1 MKKQLAAA
9 ASGDQN
15 VTRTLELI
23 YGHITNTLTIM
34 WLLKF
39 SQKANYAEDVNVLE
53 FFHMSQ
59 LNIIDGV
66 WMLITQLEET
76 IYSN

>member
-1 MKKQLAAA
+1 MKKQLATAA

-15 VTRTLELI
+15 VMQTLQLF

-34 WLLKF
+34 LLRKL
-39 SQKANYAEDVNVLE
+39 SQKANYVENMNVPECL
-53 FFHMSQ
+53 HMSQ

-66 WMLITQLEET
+66 LMQPLITQLE
-76 IYSN
+76 

>member
-34 WLLKF
+34 LLLTF
-39 SQKANYAEDVNVLE
+39 SQKENYAEDVNVLE